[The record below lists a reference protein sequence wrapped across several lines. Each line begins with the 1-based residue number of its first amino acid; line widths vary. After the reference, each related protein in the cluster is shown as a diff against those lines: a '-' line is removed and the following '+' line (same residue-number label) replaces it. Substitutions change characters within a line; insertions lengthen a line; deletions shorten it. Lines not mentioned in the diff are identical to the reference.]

1 MDKTTD
7 AYPKH
12 SPFVDDY
19 NREAGCNAADFNE
32 DGTKVVIDRK
42 HFVRMEY
49 RRAEERANV
58 PLKVIG
64 GIFVGLIIG
73 LCCGRK

>member
-1 MDKTTD
+1 MADKTD
-7 AYPKH
+7 INPRH

-32 DGTKVVIDRK
+32 DGTKVVIDRRQ
-42 HFVRMEY
+42 FVRMEY

-73 LCCGRK
+73 LACGRK